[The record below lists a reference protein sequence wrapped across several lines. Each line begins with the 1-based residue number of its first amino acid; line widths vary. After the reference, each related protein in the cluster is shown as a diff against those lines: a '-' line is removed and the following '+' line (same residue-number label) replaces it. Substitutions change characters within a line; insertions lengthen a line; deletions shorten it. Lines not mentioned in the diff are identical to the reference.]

1 MGHRHNT
8 RQWLG
13 EFEGERK
20 GSAAQPRASETHR
33 TAELVDFKARLGD
46 FILDV
51 GQMVGSWL
59 VAASILLWCWIIV
72 EWLGVGQ

>member
-13 EFEGERK
+13 EFEGEARRRN
-20 GSAAQPRASETHR
+20 GAGASERHPA
-33 TAELVDFKARLGD
+33 AELVDFKARLGD